1 MRLKYF
7 GVAPI
12 PAQTLS
18 LSLAMGLPSESRVNA
33 DTLLRT
39 FGADLHIR
47 YKALDNLRMV
57 VNSVNERT
65 NESRSRIV
73 GAWMAISGP
82 LVRPPNHP
90 KFWLY
95 LGCNYR
101 RSWGVSGS
109 FRSRK
114 YFIPDSTSLP
124 FPLKKTSLVFRKS
137 LCSKSY
143 FTLANFM
150 NPAQIP
156 DLVIDSNHVVIE
168 IRDVVYKLSTAKR

>member
-12 PAQTLS
+12 PARTLS

-39 FGADLHIR
+39 FGADLRIR
-47 YKALDNLRMV
+47 YKALDNFRMV

-90 KFWLY
+90 NFWLY

-124 FPLKKTSLVFRKS
+124 FPLKKNFSRISKITLFKVVFY
-137 LCSKSY
+137 LG
-143 FTLANFM
+143 
-150 NPAQIP
+150 
-156 DLVIDSNHVVIE
+156 
-168 IRDVVYKLSTAKR
+168 